1 MVNRFT
7 LEVFEKYDTDEPH
20 GHLNRAELK
29 NAFDDILGEDKI
41 KISHL
46 ESLFDA
52 FDNGNDGLIDFCEF
66 TVIGQYIS
74 KVTKVPQAG
83 QYSIALNQLS
93 SLLEDASTSD
103 IKTASITSLN
113 FDRNGDKS
121 VRFDQST
128 NNVSDLGESNNIT
141 ALIQKAIAKFERD
154 DRKTLQQIA
163 KKLYP
168 MKDMLCVQDSTFDD
182 AIDLDKSHALD
193 YSEFEEESLGTKDS
207 MDPEF
212 NAAFPPSSMRCL
224 ALVSHNGMKK
234 TMREFCV
241 ANKNL
246 LKKFRLTGTN
256 STMTMLK
263 EVFKDEEPGTVVFGP
278 ACASGPLGGD
288 AELVAHMVSGLIG
301 GIIFFQDPMD
311 SHPHRADIDC
321 LLRQALVYNSLMA
334 VTPTSAIL
342 MLEVFRTA
350 LMNNRPELIPSFFL
364 TLQSPTVEAY
374 KSKQKKVVNEQ
385 RETVK
390 LFYKDADPLRN
401 VVEDEEEQVVEDEQ
415 QVVEE
420 KKYDEKVVY
429 EQKNNGDKPQEAT
442 TGKKKSKSKMKKM
455 KKQFVA
461 YFTE

>member
-1 MVNRFT
+1 
-7 LEVFEKYDTDEPH
+7 
-20 GHLNRAELK
+20 
-29 NAFDDILGEDKI
+29 
-41 KISHL
+41 
-46 ESLFDA
+46 
-52 FDNGNDGLIDFCEF
+52 
-66 TVIGQYIS
+66 
-74 KVTKVPQAG
+74 
-83 QYSIALNQLS
+83 
-93 SLLEDASTSD
+93 
-103 IKTASITSLN
+103 
-113 FDRNGDKS
+113 
-121 VRFDQST
+121 
-128 NNVSDLGESNNIT
+128 
-141 ALIQKAIAKFERD
+141 
-154 DRKTLQQIA
+154 
-163 KKLYP
+163 
-168 MKDMLCVQDSTFDD
+168 
-182 AIDLDKSHALD
+182 
-193 YSEFEEESLGTKDS
+193 
-207 MDPEF
+207 
-212 NAAFPPSSMRCL
+212 
-224 ALVSHNGMKK
+224 
-234 TMREFCV
+234 
-241 ANKNL
+241 
-246 LKKFRLTGTN
+246 
-256 STMTMLK
+256 
-263 EVFKDEEPGTVVFGP
+263 
-278 ACASGPLGGD
+278 
-288 AELVAHMVSGLIG
+288 MVSGLIG

-401 VVEDEEEQVVEDEQ
+401 VVEDEEEQVIEDEK